1 MNFESMD
8 EARKW
13 EAILEEEGLPENLIS
28 EEEKAAREGVEIT
41 SMEMANSEAQE
52 LAEKLR
58 QEDERNKLGGYPNS
72 IEDTVA
78 LVETL
83 REEWLAQGVSPKDIH
98 LVIHASC
105 INGSDCVTLAYNGG
119 NIYHYNTKNIRGYS
133 REGMAKKL
141 EDKDLS
147 FIEK

>member
-1 MNFESMD
+1 MD